1 MPSTAKPIEPL
12 NATTDYSCNV
22 STGSS
27 IRRISRYQS
36 KVGLLRCVVAALFAG
51 RLDVYAWAVG
61 IRPTLRLL
69 VTLRTC
75 ARRNCSG
82 RGARWEFPDMASE
95 LGLQFD
101 HVAVTVPDLDA
112 AVEWYCTTFGFSVAW
127 REDWTDAPARPLGLP
142 GETVRLR
149 GAGLD
154 IGAGMYL
161 ELHEMPPTHAAQR
174 RLDQTGI
181 SHFAFRTTDIDAAYA
196 RLAAAGVS
204 FRSSPQ
210 YIADGGL
217 AGERWVYAED
227 PWGVAWHLCQHPAR
241 APFSAG

>member
-1 MPSTAKPIEPL
+1 M
-12 NATTDYSCNV
+12 
-22 STGSS
+22 
-27 IRRISRYQS
+27 
-36 KVGLLRCVVAALFAG
+36 AL
-51 RLDVYAWAVG
+51 
-61 IRPTLRLL
+61 
-69 VTLRTC
+69 
-75 ARRNCSG
+75 
-82 RGARWEFPDMASE
+82 E
-95 LGLQFD
+95 LGLQLD

-127 REDWTDAPARPLGLP
+127 REDWTDAPAGPLGLP

-161 ELHEMPPTHAAQR
+161 ELHEIPPAQVAQR

-181 SHFAFRTTDIDAAYA
+181 SHFAFRTTDIDALYA
-196 RLAAAGVS
+196 RLTAAGVS
-204 FRSSPQ
+204 FKSSPQ
-210 YIADGGL
+210 YIAAGGL

-241 APFSAG
+241 PPFSAG